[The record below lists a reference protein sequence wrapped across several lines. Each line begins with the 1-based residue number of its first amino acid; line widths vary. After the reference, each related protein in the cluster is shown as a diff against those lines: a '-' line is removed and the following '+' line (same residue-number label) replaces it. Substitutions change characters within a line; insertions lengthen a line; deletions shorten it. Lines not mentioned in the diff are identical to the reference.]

1 MRDPELLVQDILEDK
16 IAIKDLTNDELD
28 VVVEQLVDVAEG
40 LLDTEDHEIGV
51 AMLDALDVAI
61 EARVTNEDFEQAI
74 VAAEARGSVY
84 FEFEEYTLH

>member
-16 IAIKDLTNDELD
+16 IAINELTADELD
-28 VVVEQLVDVAEG
+28 IVVEQLVDAAEG
-40 LLDTEDHEIGV
+40 LLDTDDHEAGV
-51 AMLDALDVAI
+51 AMLAALDIAI

-84 FEFEEYTLH
+84 FEFEDITLH